1 MHTCEVRWK
10 SASARPADMR
20 LNWSSHVYSL
30 LLAELEMHVQ
40 EACTTGDGLDTRA
53 GRLGRA
59 AEMIWKL
66 SRNERV
72 EQIGQTDGCIYL
84 TEEKR
89 KRLALTDWAPFL
101 AFRVTW

>member
-1 MHTCEVRWK
+1 
-10 SASARPADMR
+10 MR

-59 AEMIWKL
+59 AEMLWRL
-66 SRNERV
+66 SRDERV
-72 EQIGQTDGCIYL
+72 EQIGQTDECIYL

-89 KRLALTDWAPFL
+89 KRLALADLAPFL